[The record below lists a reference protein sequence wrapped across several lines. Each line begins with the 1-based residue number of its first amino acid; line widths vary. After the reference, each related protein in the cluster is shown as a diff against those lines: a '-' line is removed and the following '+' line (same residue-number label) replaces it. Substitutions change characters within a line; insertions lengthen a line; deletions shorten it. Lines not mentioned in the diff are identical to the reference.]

1 MGLHNPVSAVSS
13 ILVVIL
19 AQHIAILVVIAKGNN
34 PVMTISHHILSQTA
48 GTSNVSFNYFAL
60 VEYCTVREQARQ
72 SVLNNLQ

>member
-1 MGLHNPVSAVSS
+1 MGLHNPFSAVSS

-19 AQHIAILVVIAKGNN
+19 AHLEAPQQHLAILVVIAEGNN

-60 VEYCTVREQARQ
+60 VE
-72 SVLNNLQ
+72 